1 MRHDR
6 RLNQSIPST
15 AILTQKVLN
24 LMNKKAR
31 KSHWLMGVSPLAL
44 AACGGGE
51 KNDLGTS
58 NLGGSSPVAVGLT
71 KLYETASYQETRQHE
86 GFWYQGEYNEP
97 SLVYSS
103 PSRVMPV
110 DIGAD
115 GDLDL
120 IVPVRV
126 GYRSGI
132 DTRSNFKVYEN
143 VDGSLVYSQELT
155 DAAPF
160 ISGSGR
166 AEVIYL
172 QNQNTEALIT
182 VNIDSTPE
190 GEQDSGVPWG
200 FGDLAI
206 VALDPFASIT
216 EAALMGT
223 SLPHADEAG
232 RPTAVNAHSLATGD
246 LNRDGLDDI
255 LIGDLTAG
263 THALLQ
269 KQDGTFEYFATEL
282 LLSLSNWQDPA
293 LPASVDSA
301 YLLDLH
307 MDDFNGDGFDDI
319 VVGWGHEA
327 SVSRIFFN
335 SDSGFSVDT
344 STVLPESVYGIN
356 NSLHMSTFSEDFDS
370 DGDQDLIIVCSRYEP
385 YYGGV
390 HLQYLTNDGNGNF
403 LDETSSRLIDPNDY
417 PNTYGERL
425 DWSNNFQ
432 VLDIDSDGDYDIV
445 GNYSSTDHTKQE
457 PIIFRNDGQGYF
469 ELIELPLISNVPF
482 YLVAADFNQND
493 ELELVS
499 YHGSWDDAEG
509 TSATYYFEVYEV
521 SGLPEALSVTAD
533 V

>member
-1 MRHDR
+1 MYHNGQLAQKTFSAEK
-6 RLNQSIPST
+6 LNNKF
-15 AILTQKVLN
+15 LTLLSKKV
-24 LMNKKAR
+24 R

-44 AACGGGE
+44 AACGGSE
-51 KNDLGTS
+51 ENDLGTS
-58 NLGGSSPVAVGLT
+58 NLGGSSPVALGIT
-71 KLYETASYQETRQHE
+71 KLFETASFQETRQHE
-86 GFWYQGEYNEP
+86 GFWYQDEYTEP
-97 SLVYSS
+97 SLVYNS

-120 IVPVRV
+120 IVPITV

-160 ISGSGR
+160 VAGSGR

-172 QNQNTEALIT
+172 QNQDTEALVT
-182 VNIDSTPE
+182 VNIDTTPE

-216 EAALMGT
+216 EAALVGT
-223 SLPHADEAG
+223 SLPNADEAG
-232 RPTAVNAHSLATGD
+232 RPTAVNAHALAIGD

-255 LIGDLTAG
+255 LIGDLTEGAHG
-263 THALLQ
+263 LLQ
-269 KQDGTFEYFATEL
+269 KQDGKFEYFTTEL

-293 LPASVDSA
+293 LPANNDSP

-319 VVGWGHEA
+319 VVGWGHETSA
-327 SVSRIFFN
+327 SRVFFN

-356 NSLHMSTFSEDFDS
+356 DSLHMSTFSEDFDS
-370 DGDQDLIIVCSRYEP
+370 DGDQDLIIVYSRDEP

-425 DWSNNFQ
+425 DWHNNFQ

-499 YHGSWDDAEG
+499 YSGGWDDPEG